1 MNNNRILQNWLREH
15 SDEALSDHAGI
26 NRADIRSAD
35 QADLRK
41 MVNEMGGDPD
51 EVISLHNEND
61 DAQKKLDAM
70 RDLLGGGSIDP
81 DQVKDI
87 VDKAINSDVKPVMDD
102 LNEKVDQLA
111 PLADTLDRIADS
123 MAGKTSNRLP
133 IATAIASGKNPIL
146 EVIAPFYVA
155 GSDNPTKVCVSAPPS
170 YGKSYSVALLG
181 ESYDTF
187 ITHGCSGDL
196 DEWSMLLGGCTP
208 RKEGGFITVD
218 GKLVEAVRSASEGKN
233 TLFFLDEV
241 FRMSPT
247 TMESMLAF
255 LAPQRDSAG
264 VLTYELTTKQNDA
277 GVLET
282 IRCNAEK
289 LHIICATNLC
299 EITPPEAFMDRF
311 LFKHVRYEEAK
322 VANISE
328 SCADKY
334 SISDSELL
342 GKVFA
347 KAMGA
352 SRKMFGEGQLKKP
365 LSIRDLERAC
375 IHAED
380 ATAESVR
387 DWLVNNGTEGM
398 LMWNSETGDIIKDS
412 EIGVADLIKIMFTLK
427 TKAED
432 ADNEAK

>member
-1 MNNNRILQNWLREH
+1 MNNNRILENWLRE
-15 SDEALSDHAGI
+15 LSDDELYGGAGI
-26 NRADIRSAD
+26 SRSDIAG
-35 QADLRK
+35 AGKTKLEAW
-41 MVNEMGGDPD
+41 VNAMSGDPD
-51 EVISLHNEND
+51 EIISLHYEKD

-70 RDLLGGGSIDP
+70 REIFGSGSIDP
-81 DQVKDI
+81 DQVKEI
-87 VDKAINSDVKPVMDD
+87 VDDVVGKDVMPAIDEIS
-102 LNEKVDQLA
+102 EKVDQLA
-111 PLADTLDRIADS
+111 PLTETLDRIADS

-282 IRCNAEK
+282 IRCNAEN

-311 LFKHVRYEEAK
+311 LFKHVRYEEKK

-334 SISDSELL
+334 AVSDSELL

-427 TKAED
+427 IKAED

>member
-1 MNNNRILQNWLREH
+1 MRE
-15 SDEALSDHAGI
+15 I
-26 NRADIRSAD
+26 
-35 QADLRK
+35 
-41 MVNEMGGDPD
+41 
-51 EVISLHNEND
+51 
-61 DAQKKLDAM
+61 
-70 RDLLGGGSIDP
+70 LGGGSVDT

-87 VDKAINSDVKPVMDD
+87 VDQVVSADVMPAIEEI
-102 LNEKVDQLA
+102 NEKVDQLA
-111 PLADTLDRIADS
+111 PLADTLDRIAEAMD
-123 MAGKTSNRLP
+123 GKTSNRLP

-264 VLTYELTTKQNDA
+264 VLTYELTTKQNDT

-282 IRCNAEK
+282 IRCDAEK
-289 LHIICATNLC
+289 LHI
-299 EITPPEAFMDRF
+299 
-311 LFKHVRYEEAK
+311 
-322 VANISE
+322 
-328 SCADKY
+328 
-334 SISDSELL
+334 
-342 GKVFA
+342 
-347 KAMGA
+347 
-352 SRKMFGEGQLKKP
+352 
-365 LSIRDLERAC
+365 
-375 IHAED
+375 AEP
-380 ATAESVR
+380 
-387 DWLVNNGTEGM
+387 
-398 LMWNSETGDIIKDS
+398 
-412 EIGVADLIKIMFTLK
+412 
-427 TKAED
+427 
-432 ADNEAK
+432 